1 MALERHTAPG
11 GAGRELD
18 TAADLWH
25 RRPPPGHTDKFP
37 HLLRLHVPQLGR
49 TFLKTEIASHLEESD
64 SVGLEWSPD
73 CVLFKLGELN
83 NKSQLLSLALQP
95 PLGDLPAL
103 IPTPSQEPWT
113 PLDAPSLCPPASFAC
128 SSDSAF
134 QMAFKLLTLGRA
146 LPLVHSFI
154 QLLIKNVFIQLLY
167 MPATGLGITVSN
179 IQRYRENR
187 ESLPSRNTQYRGGG
201 GRELALSRG
210 L

>member
-1 MALERHTAPG
+1 M
-11 GAGRELD
+11 
-18 TAADLWH
+18 
-25 RRPPPGHTDKFP
+25 
-37 HLLRLHVPQLGR
+37 GR

-73 CVLFKLGELN
+73 CVLFKLGGLD

-113 PLDAPSLCPPASFAC
+113 PLDAPSLCPSASFAC

-134 QMAFKLLTLGRA
+134 QMAYLLTLGRG

-154 QLLIKNVFIQLLY
+154 QLLIKNVLIQLLY

-187 ESLPSRNTQYRGGG
+187 ESLPSRNAQYSGGG

-210 L
+210 LKPRRPLGWGRPLGEQRQGCG